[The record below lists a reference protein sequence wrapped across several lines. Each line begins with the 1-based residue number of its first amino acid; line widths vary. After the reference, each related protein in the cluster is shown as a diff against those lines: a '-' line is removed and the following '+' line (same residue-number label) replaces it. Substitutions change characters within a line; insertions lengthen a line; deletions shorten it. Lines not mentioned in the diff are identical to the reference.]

1 MARTGS
7 PSQRD
12 APAPADA
19 ELMRGMFGTMWLIR
33 RFEERAAEEYMKGHI
48 GGFLHLAIG
57 EEAAVVGSIS
67 ALRPTDPITS
77 TYREHG
83 QALARGSDPGAVM
96 AELFGRSTGL
106 CGGLGGSM
114 HLMDKERHFYG
125 GYGIVGGSIPLAVGL
140 GMAIAYREEDSV
152 AMAMFGDGAVNQ
164 GVLAESMNM
173 AALWRLPV
181 VFFVLNNQYGM
192 GTAVER
198 ASAETDLFRR
208 ADAFDMPARQVDGM
222 DVMAVRA
229 AVSDAA
235 HLAREERQPSMIEAI
250 AYRYRGHSM
259 SDPDT
264 TREGSEKERW
274 QARDPLVT
282 FERVLLGEGVV
293 TREQVDALR
302 AAADE
307 AVERAVA
314 FAEQSPEVPPSELA
328 RHLYADPWS
337 DDPRGG
343 ATMPAPTRDGS

>member
-1 MARTGS
+1 MADTVAPPTTSG
-7 PSQRD
+7 PSAR
-12 APAPADA
+12 PEA
-19 ELMRGMFGTMWLIR
+19 ELMREMFETMWLIR

-57 EEAAVVGSIS
+57 EEAAVVGTVA

-83 QALARGSDPGAVM
+83 QALARGSEPGRVM
-96 AELFGRSTGL
+96 AELFGRRDGI

-140 GMAIAYREEDSV
+140 AWAIAYREEDGV
-152 AMAMFGDGAVNQ
+152 ALAMFGDGAVNQ

-173 AALWRLPV
+173 AELWRLPV
-181 VFFVLNNQYGM
+181 VFFCLNNQYGM

-208 ADAFDMPARQVDGM
+208 AEAYGMPARQVDGM
-222 DVMAVRA
+222 DALVVHQ
-229 AVSDAA
+229 AVSEAA
-235 HLAREERQPSMIEAI
+235 RLAREERQPSMIEAR

-264 TREGSEKERW
+264 TRAADEKQRW

-282 FERVLLGEGVV
+282 FERILLGEGAI
-293 TREQVDALR
+293 TREEADAVRERVAEQV
-302 AAADE
+302 E
-307 AVERAVA
+307 EAVA
-314 FAEQSPEVPPSELA
+314 FAEASPPVPESELA
-328 RHLYADPWS
+328 REVYANPWN
-337 DDPRGG
+337 DDPRGSAVIG
-343 ATMPAPTRDGS
+343 P

>member
-1 MARTGS
+1 MAKS
-7 PSQRD
+7 
-12 APAPADA
+12 AVPAATSGPPPRPEA
-19 ELMRGMFGTMWLIR
+19 ELMREMFRRMCLIR

-57 EEAAVVGSIS
+57 EEAAVVGTVA

-83 QALARGSDPGAVM
+83 QALARGSDPNAVM
-96 AELFGRSTGL
+96 AELFGRATGI

-114 HLMDKERHFYG
+114 HLMDRERHFYG

-140 GMAIAYREEDSV
+140 AWAIAYREEDGV
-152 AMAMFGDGAVNQ
+152 ALAMFGDGAANQ
-164 GVLAESMNM
+164 GVLAEVMNM
-173 AALWRLPV
+173 AELWDLPV

-198 ASAETDLFRR
+198 ASAEPALFKR
-208 ADAFDMPARQVDGM
+208 AEAFSMPARQVDGM
-222 DVMAVRA
+222 DVLAVHD

-235 HLAREERQPSMIEAI
+235 RLARDGKPSMIEAR

-264 TREGSEKERW
+264 TRAAEEKERW

-282 FERVLLGEGVV
+282 FERVLLGEGVMS
-293 TREQVDALR
+293 RDEIDAVR
-302 AAADE
+302 SEVAG
-307 AVERAVA
+307 AVEEAVA
-314 FAEQSPEVPPSELA
+314 FAEESPAVPDSELA
-328 RHLYADPWS
+328 RRVYANPWN
-337 DDPRGG
+337 DDPRGS
-343 ATMPAPTRDGS
+343 ALMT

>member
-1 MARTGS
+1 MAKTRS
-7 PSQRD
+7 PSAHEAAQR
-12 APAPADA
+12 PEA
-19 ELMRGMFGTMWLIR
+19 ELMREMFATMWLIR
-33 RFEERAAEEYMKGHI
+33 RFEERAAEEYMRGRI

-57 EEAAVVGSIS
+57 EEAAVVGAIS

-83 QALARGSDPGAVM
+83 QALARGSDPRAVM
-96 AELFGRSTGL
+96 AELFGRATGL

-114 HLMDKERHFYG
+114 HLMDAQRHFYG

-140 GMAIAYREEDSV
+140 AFAIAYREEDSV

-164 GVLAESMNM
+164 GVLAEVMNM
-173 AALWRLPV
+173 AELWRLPV
-181 VFFVLNNQYGM
+181 IFFVLNNQYGM

-198 ASAETDLFRR
+198 ASAETDLFKR
-208 ADAFDMPARQVDGM
+208 AEAFDMPARQVDGM
-222 DVMAVRA
+222 DVMAVHA
-229 AVSDAA
+229 AVGEAA
-235 HLAREERQPSMIEAI
+235 RLARDERQPSMIEAV

-293 TREQVDALR
+293 TREEANGVR
-302 AAADE
+302 AAAE
-307 AVERAVA
+307 AAVEEAA
-314 FAEQSPEVPPSELA
+314 TFAEESPEVPVAELA
-328 RHLYADPWS
+328 RHLYASPWS

-343 ATMPAPTRDGS
+343 AAMPPAEGGS